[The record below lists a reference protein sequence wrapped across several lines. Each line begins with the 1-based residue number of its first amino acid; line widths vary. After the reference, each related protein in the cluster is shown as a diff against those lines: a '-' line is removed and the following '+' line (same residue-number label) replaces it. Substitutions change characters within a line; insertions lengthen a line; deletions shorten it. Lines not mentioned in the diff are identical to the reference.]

1 MINIPI
7 TLSTESIHQAI
18 VRLRQAEENLRWGAS
33 ETVDTLI
40 SDGADVAQDA
50 YGGMAVATPLMEG
63 ESEGKIVV
71 SGDAAVIAEFG
82 AGYATMENHPLA
94 KNAPVDVRV
103 GSYSEQNDGMFY
115 WSDLANP
122 GEGYWF
128 FGGQEYDRVEP
139 RHGLLNAREYIQTH
153 CTEIAKEL
161 IRL

>member
-1 MINIPI
+1 MISIPI
-7 TLSTESIHQAI
+7 KLSTEDIHKAI
-18 VRLRQAEENLRWGAS
+18 VRLRQAEENLRWGVS
-33 ETVDTLI
+33 ETVDALVA
-40 SDGADVAQDA
+40 DGADMAQDA
-50 YGGMAVATPLMEG
+50 YGSMAVATPIM
-63 ESEGKIVV
+63 ESEEQGKIVV
-71 SGDAAVIAEFG
+71 TGDAAVIAEFG
-82 AGYATMENHPLA
+82 AGYATMEDHPLA

-139 RHGLLNAREYIQTH
+139 RHGLLNAREYIMEH
-153 CTEIAKEL
+153 STEIAKEL

>member
-1 MINIPI
+1 MTINIS
-7 TLSTESIHQAI
+7 LSTESINQAI
-18 VRLRQAEENLRWGAS
+18 ARLRQAEENLRWGVS
-33 ETVDTLI
+33 ETIDTLV
-40 SDGADVAQDA
+40 SDGADLAQDA
-50 YGGMAVATPLMEG
+50 YGSMAAAAPMM
-63 ESEGKIVV
+63 ESETQGKIVV

-94 KNAPVDVRV
+94 KNAPVEIRV

-128 FGGQEYDRVEP
+128 FGGREYHEVQP
-139 RHGLLNAREYIQTH
+139 RLGLLNARGYIKAN
-153 CTEIAKEL
+153 CVEIAKEL

>member
-1 MINIPI
+1 MNINMI
-7 TLSTESIHQAI
+7 LSTESIHEAI
-18 VRLRQAEENLRWGAS
+18 VRLRQAEENLRWGVDQ
-33 ETVDTLI
+33 TVDTLVT
-40 SDGADVAQDA
+40 DGAYMAQDA
-50 YGGMAVATPLMEG
+50 YGNMAAATAIMEDEG
-63 ESEGKIVV
+63 QGKIVV

-82 AGYATMENHPLA
+82 AGYATMEDHPLA

-139 RHGLLNAREYIQTH
+139 RHGLLDAREYIMSH
-153 CTEIAKEL
+153 STEIAKEL

>member
-1 MINIPI
+1 MNINMS
-7 TLSTESIHQAI
+7 LSTESIHEAI
-18 VRLRQAEENLRWGAS
+18 ARLRQAEENLRWGVDQ
-33 ETVDTLI
+33 TVDTLVT
-40 SDGADVAQDA
+40 DGAYMAQDA
-50 YGGMAVATPLMEG
+50 YGNMAAATAIMEDEG
-63 ESEGKIVV
+63 QGKIVV
-71 SGDAAVIAEFG
+71 TGEAAVIAEFG
-82 AGYATMENHPLA
+82 AGYATMEDHPLA

-139 RHGLLNAREYIQTH
+139 RHGLLNAREYIMSH
-153 CTEIAKEL
+153 STEIAKEL